1 VTFEE
6 SEVFMNPNP
15 FLVPL
20 AVVAA
25 CMFVGDTVATGQN
38 SRTSGVYLTAA
49 DYENTELRFEGD
61 CGSKAHKLELHD
73 VLNKPY
79 IDVTHESQKRRE
91 P

>member
-1 VTFEE
+1 
-6 SEVFMNPNP
+6 MNPNP